1 MAKRV
6 IFATEPG
13 GRDQSR
19 FRLATSRREEIT
31 VQQEI
36 DDLGK
41 KSISEI
47 NLRKENRKAE
57 KEENPHETLRF
68 ISNIVVGLCFVKEKL
83 I

>member
-19 FRLATSRREEIT
+19 FRLANSRREELT

-47 NLRKENRKAE
+47 NLRKESRKVVKSE
-57 KEENPHETLRF
+57 TPQDTLRF
-68 ISNIVVGLCFVKEKL
+68 MSILTNSNMTINY
-83 I
+83 